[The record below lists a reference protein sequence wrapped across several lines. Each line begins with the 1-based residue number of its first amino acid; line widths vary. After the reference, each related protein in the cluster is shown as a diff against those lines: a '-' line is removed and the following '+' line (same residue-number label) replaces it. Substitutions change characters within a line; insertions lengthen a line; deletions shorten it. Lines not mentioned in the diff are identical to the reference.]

1 MIIYVFIDAH
11 YLHLFINCE
20 RLLGSVCPETI
31 SAPIAYF
38 FCLCYL
44 YRQNGGQKLGIYVT
58 QHILKIGAPL

>member
-11 YLHLFINCE
+11 YLHMFINCE

-38 FCLCYL
+38 FVFVICTDTT
-44 YRQNGGQKLGIYVT
+44 GGRNWAFTSLNT
-58 QHILKIGAPL
+58 F